1 MTAQAERS
9 PIVLK
14 IAYLGGGSRGWAR
27 ILMQDL
33 ALCPSLSGEVC
44 LYDIDIDAARLNER
58 LGNWIEQQPGV
69 VARWRY
75 RAVPTLAE
83 ALQGADFVVCSVQPG
98 PLSAMESDLG
108 IPARYGLLYPVGDST
123 GAPGLVR
130 GLRAALIYEGFARQ
144 IAEHCPD
151 AWIINYTNPM
161 TICTR
166 TLTKACPQLK
176 AFGCCHEVFSTQD
189 LLAELV
195 EKYWDEPR
203 PPRHEVEVN
212 VLGINHFTWIDRATY
227 KGRDL
232 LALLRDH
239 IAQEGTM
246 RPYTRD
252 EVMSWNSYFAH
263 GHQVQYTLFQ
273 RYGLLPCAGD
283 RHLAE
288 FVPGFTID
296 EPTIYR
302 WGFLLTPIEYRY
314 ARWEEAPRNT
324 EALMA
329 GQTPFS
335 LHHSS
340 EEGVEQMC
348 ALLGLG
354 DMMTNCN
361 RPNVGQIPNL
371 PMDAVVESN
380 AYFSS
385 DSVRP
390 LTAGPL
396 PPGVLNL
403 VEPHVRNQELLVEA
417 ALARDA
423 DLAFQAFF
431 ADPTITLPLDKA
443 WRMFKEML
451 QATAEYLPGF
461 KL

>member
-1 MTAQAERS
+1 MPAGIAQT
-9 PIVLK
+9 PITLK

-33 ALCPSLSGEVC
+33 ALNPNLTGEVY
-44 LYDIDIDAARLNER
+44 LYDIDAQAAQLNVR
-58 LGNWIEQQPGV
+58 LGNWIEEQPG
-69 VARWRY
+69 ARASWRY

-83 ALQGADFVVCSVQPG
+83 ALRGADFVVCSIQPG
-98 PLSAMESDLG
+98 PLATMETDLK

-130 GLRAALIYEGFARQ
+130 GLRASIIYEGFARA

-166 TLTKACPQLK
+166 TLTKVCPQLK
-176 AFGCCHEVFSTQD
+176 AFGCCHEVFSSQE

-203 PPRHEVEVN
+203 PPRQEIEVN

-232 LALLRDH
+232 LALLSDH
-239 IAQEGTM
+239 IRQEGTL

-252 EVMSWNSYFAH
+252 EVVGRNSYFAH
-263 GHQVQYTLFQ
+263 GHQVQYALFQ

-288 FVPGFTID
+288 FVPGFTVD
-296 EPTIYR
+296 EETIYR

-324 EALMA
+324 EAMLA
-329 GQTPFS
+329 GQIPFT
-335 LHHSS
+335 LRHSG
-340 EEGVEQMC
+340 EEGVEQIG

-361 RPNVGQIPNL
+361 RPNEGQIPNL
-371 PMDAVVESN
+371 PAEAVVETN
-380 AYFSS
+380 AYFAT
-385 DSVRP
+385 DSLRP
-390 LTAGPL
+390 LLAGPL

-403 VEPHVRNQELLVEA
+403 VEPHVRNQELMVEA
-417 ALARDA
+417 ALRRDT

-431 ADPTITLPLDKA
+431 ADPTINLPLDKA
-443 WRMFKEML
+443 WRMFREML

>member
-1 MTAQAERS
+1 MPAGVEES
-9 PIVLK
+9 PITLK

-33 ALCPSLSGEVC
+33 ALCPSLCGEVC
-44 LYDIDIDAARLNER
+44 LYDIDLGAARLNER
-58 LGNWIEQQPGV
+58 LGAWIQQQPGV
-69 VARWRY
+69 VAKWRY
-75 RAVPTLAE
+75 RAVSTIEE
-83 ALQGADFVVCSVQPG
+83 ALRGADFVVCSIQPG

-130 GLRAALIYEGFARQ
+130 GLRAALAYEGFARQ
-144 IAEHCPD
+144 IAEHCPE

-166 TLTKACPQLK
+166 TLTKVCPQLK

-203 PPRHEVEVN
+203 PARHEVEVN

-239 IAQEGTM
+239 IRQEGTM
-246 RPYTRD
+246 RPYKRD
-252 EVMSWNSYFAH
+252 EVLSWNSYFAH

-288 FVPGFTID
+288 FVPGFTVD
-296 EPTIYR
+296 EETIYR

-314 ARWEEAPRNT
+314 ARWEEAPGNT

-371 PMDAVVESN
+371 PAEAVVESN
-380 AYFSS
+380 AYFST

-390 LTAGPL
+390 LTAGL
-396 PPGVLNL
+396 LSPGVLNL
-403 VEPHVRNQELLVEA
+403 VEPHVRNQELIVEA
-417 ALARDA
+417 ALRRDK

-431 ADPTITLPLDKA
+431 ADPTINLPLDVA
-443 WRMFKEML
+443 WRMFNEML
-451 QATAEYLPGF
+451 RATAAYLPGF